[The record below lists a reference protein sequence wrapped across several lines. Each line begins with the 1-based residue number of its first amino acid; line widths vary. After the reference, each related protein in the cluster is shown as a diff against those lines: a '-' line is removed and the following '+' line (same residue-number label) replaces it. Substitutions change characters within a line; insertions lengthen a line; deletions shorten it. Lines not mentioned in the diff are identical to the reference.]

1 MAKKFIIEKET
12 EYKNGKVSNWYY
24 IKLQTDNDT
33 QVIDLI
39 RDEKPEGDVH
49 LQEERRLC
57 YVAMTRAKNAAQ
69 QCF

>member
-39 RDEKPEGDVH
+39 RDDEQKANER
-49 LQEERRLC
+49 LEEAIKSW
-57 YVAMTRAKNAAQ
+57 VPSSKSVIKEVVVEA
-69 QCF
+69 